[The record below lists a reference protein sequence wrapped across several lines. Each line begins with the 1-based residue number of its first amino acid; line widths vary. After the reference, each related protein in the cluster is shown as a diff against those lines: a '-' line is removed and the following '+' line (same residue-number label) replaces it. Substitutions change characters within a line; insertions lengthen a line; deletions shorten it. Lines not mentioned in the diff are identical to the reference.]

1 MNILVTGSD
10 GLAGNGIK
18 RAAEKYSDDKFIF
31 VTRKTADLTNWDQ
44 TYSMLNDFRPD
55 CVINTSARVGG
66 IGGNGA
72 MHADFLYD
80 NLMINANVLK
90 ACAMTKVSKVIAF
103 SSVCVFPDGL
113 PLLKEENM
121 HDGPVFDGNFAYGY
135 AKRMVDVHITALK
148 KQYGVDNYCS
158 VIPGN
163 IFGPNDMFSIEYGHV
178 VPSLIHKLFLAIEKD
193 EPLTVWGD
201 GRSLR
206 EFMYI
211 DDLANL
217 VLKLISLDKIPQR
230 VIMSGRQQHSIK
242 EIVTMLADIAQYDN
256 IVWDESKPNGQRSR
270 PASKEVV
277 DGLFPDFE
285 YTDIKQGLGKTWD
298 WFCDTYPEV
307 RSEY

>member
-1 MNILVTGSD
+1 MKILITGSN
-10 GLAGNGIK
+10 GLSGNSLK
-18 RAAEKYSDDKFIF
+18 RNANHDLHEF
-31 VTRKTADLTNWDQ
+31 VFATREDADLTDWVETNHMIG
-44 TYSMLNDFRPD
+44 YHKPD

-66 IGGNGA
+66 IGGNQA

-90 ACAMTKVSKVIAF
+90 ACAKQGVKKVVAF
-103 SSVCVFPDGL
+103 SSVCVFPDNL
-113 PLLKEENM
+113 SLLKEEDM
-121 HDGPVFDGNFAYGY
+121 HNGPVFEGNFAYGY

-163 IFGPNDMFSIEYGHV
+163 IFGEHDQFSLEYGHV
-178 VPSLIHKLFLAIEKD
+178 VPSLIHKFFLAIKSGD
-193 EPLTVWGD
+193 PITVWGD

-211 DDLANL
+211 DDLSNL
-217 VLKLISLDKIPQR
+217 IFRLINLDKIPQR
-230 VIMSGRQQHSIK
+230 VIISGREQISIK
-242 EIVTMLADIAQYDN
+242 EIVGMLSKISNYDN
-256 IVWDESKPNGQRSR
+256 IVWDKSKPNGQRSIHT
-270 PASKEVV
+270 SKDTV

-285 YTDIKQGLGKTWD
+285 YTDIYKGLEKTWD
-298 WFCDTYPEV
+298 WFCNNYPEV

>member
-1 MNILVTGSD
+1 MKILVTGSN
-10 GLAGNGIK
+10 GLAGNGLR
-18 RAAEKYSDDKFIF
+18 RASEQYKDDEF
-31 VTRKTADLTNWDQ
+31 VFTTREDADLTNWNE
-44 TYSMLNDFRPD
+44 TYQMIGDHKPD

-66 IGGNGA
+66 IGGNEA

-90 ACAMTKVSKVIAF
+90 ACAVHKVSKAIAF
-103 SSVCVFPDGL
+103 SSVCVFPDDL
-113 PLLKEENM
+113 SLLKEENM
-121 HDGPVFDGNFAYGY
+121 HNGPVFDGNFAYGY

-148 KQYGVDNYCS
+148 RQYGVENYCS

-163 IFGPNDMFSIEYGHV
+163 IFGPNDMFSTEYGHV
-178 VPSLIHKLFLAIEKD
+178 VPSLIHKIFLAMEND

-217 VLKLISLDKIPQR
+217 VLKLISFDNIPQR
-230 VIMSGRQQHSIK
+230 VIISGRKQQSIR
-242 EIVTMLADIAQYDN
+242 EVVDMLAEITQYDN
-256 IVWDESKPNGQRSR
+256 IVWDSSKPNGQRSR
-270 PASKEVV
+270 PTSKEVV

-285 YTDIKQGLGKTWD
+285 YTDIYTGLAKTWD
-298 WFCDTYPEV
+298 WFCDTYPDV
-307 RSEY
+307 RSQY